1 MYVFIVVCVAT
12 ILAWSS
18 NLNAAEMYKYK
29 DQKGRWVFTDK
40 KPVETDEFESERLL
54 KTELKRKV
62 NIVNRGTKLR
72 PILVAVNKYAGPVE
86 LWVDFSK
93 TYNAKFSKPKPHYW
107 LLEPNSETQL
117 LYLEQK
123 NFDRAWSYAWQ
134 AQVAVGE
141 PIKKNNLAPV
151 SLGIPFAGGPYII
164 SQAFHGTASHSQHVQ
179 SHYAVDVA
187 LPEGTPI
194 VAAADGIVMDTEKD
208 FSRSGWEAQYLDEA
222 NLVRILHPDKTM
234 TVYAHLAPD
243 KILVTLGQQV
253 QKGTLLGYSG
263 NTGFS
268 GGPHLHFALQANVGK
283 QLVSLP
289 FMFDGFQS
297 HPEQGQWLNAKK

>member
-1 MYVFIVVCVAT
+1 MYIFTAVLL
-12 ILAWSS
+12 LASLIWVPSS
-18 NLNAAEMYKYK
+18 FAAELYKYK

-40 KPVETDEFESERLL
+40 KPVETEEFESERLL

-62 NIVNRGTKLR
+62 TIVNRGTKLR

-93 TYNAKFSKPKPHYW
+93 TQNAKFSKPKPYYW
-107 LLEPNSETQL
+107 VLEPSSETQL

-123 NFDRAWSYAWQ
+123 NFNRPWSYAWQ

-141 PIKKNNLAPV
+141 PVKQSELRPV
-151 SLGIPFAGGPYII
+151 SLGIPFAGGPHII
-164 SQAFHGTASHSQHVQ
+164 SQAFHGEASHAQHVQ

-208 FSRSGWEAQYLDEA
+208 FSRSGWEAQYMDEA
-222 NLVRILHPDKTM
+222 NLVRILHPNKTM

-243 KILVTLGQQV
+243 KILVNLGQHV

-268 GGPHLHFALQANVGK
+268 GGPHLHFSLQANIGK